1 MKIMIKTDIEVNGIK
16 YESGTIVDMNETSA
30 LRLIDLRWAEKVE
43 AVKPKKTTKKK

>member
-16 YESGTIVDMNETSA
+16 YESGTIAEMSEKSA
-30 LRLIDLRWAEKVE
+30 LRLIDLGWAEKVE